1 MSHQKD
7 WVTEFYLARTSEAV
21 AVFWSYLLWLTFI
34 KQILGDFHSPC
45 TMPRNRIKKKNAKQ
59 DVVPAFMGLPCLNPQ
74 VATCPAYAGELGGPS
89 EGSVE

>member
-1 MSHQKD
+1 MLHALCQGI
-7 WVTEFYLARTSEAV
+7 EL
-21 AVFWSYLLWLTFI
+21 
-34 KQILGDFHSPC
+34 
-45 TMPRNRIKKKNAKQ
+45 KKNAKQ